1 MPKKP
6 ATKPPEN
13 TPPVKERLPPFKLP
27 ELNPDLPY
35 SGKDVERAKLRELMD
50 TIWVSPSASPEERN
64 ALLVKAIDMFND
76 FKVEDGIEGMMA
88 VQMIGTHHAIVE
100 CLRRAMIPDQPL
112 NAQKVCL
119 SQAERLMGLYA
130 RHLAA
135 LDKHRGR
142 GQQNI
147 TVKHV
152 NVASGGQAIVGNI
165 DTGQSNLVPVDTPP
179 AFGKPD
185 IILPVTEFQNTTR
198 GKVLR

>member
-6 ATKPPEN
+6 ATKPPEK
-13 TPPVKERLPPFKLP
+13 TPPVKDRLPPFKLP

-35 SGKDVERAKLRELMD
+35 SGKDVERAKLRELMN
-50 TIWVSPSASPEERN
+50 TIWVPPSASEEERN

-76 FKVEDGIEGMMA
+76 FKVEEAIEGMLA

-100 CLRRAMIPDQPL
+100 CFRRAIIPEQPL
-112 NAQKVCL
+112 SAEKMYL

-165 DTGQSNLVPVDTPP
+165 DTGQSNVAPVDTPP
-179 AFGKPD
+179 ALGKPD
-185 IILPVTEFQNTTR
+185 TILPVTEFQNTTR

>member
-6 ATKPPEN
+6 ASKPPEK

-27 ELNPDLPY
+27 DLKPNLRY
-35 SGKDVERAKLRELMD
+35 DPKDVERAKLQELMN
-50 TIWVSPSASPEERN
+50 TIWAPPSTSVEESN

-76 FKVEDGIEGMMA
+76 FKVEDGIEGMLA

-100 CLRRAMIPDQPL
+100 CFRRAMIPDQHL
-112 NAQKVCL
+112 EVQKVYL

-165 DTGQSNLVPVDTPP
+165 DTGQSSAPPVDTPP
-179 AFGKPD
+179 ALEKPD
-185 IILPVTEFQNTTR
+185 MILPVTEFQTTTP

>member
-6 ATKPPEN
+6 PEKPAAE

-27 ELNPDLPY
+27 ELNPDLSY
-35 SGKDVERAKLRELMD
+35 SGKDVERAKLRELMN
-50 TIWVSPSASPEERN
+50 TIWVAPSASAEERN
-64 ALLVKAIDMFND
+64 ALLVKAIDVFND
-76 FKVEDGIEGMMA
+76 FKVEDGIEGMLA

-112 NAQKVCL
+112 SAHKVYL

-152 NVASGGQAIVGNI
+152 NVASGGQAIVGNV
-165 DTGQSNLVPVDTPP
+165 DTGQSNLVPADAPP
-179 AFGKPD
+179 ALEKPN
-185 IILPVTEFQNTTR
+185 IIRPVTEFQNTTR
-198 GKVLR
+198 GTVLR

>member
-6 ATKPPEN
+6 ATEPPEK

-35 SGKDVERAKLRELMD
+35 SGKDVERAKLRELMN
-50 TIWVSPSASPEERN
+50 TIWVAPSASEEERN

-76 FKVEDGIEGMMA
+76 FKVEDGIEGILA

-100 CLRRAMIPDQPL
+100 CLGRAMIPDQPL
-112 NAQKVCL
+112 SAHKVYL

-135 LDKHRGR
+135 PDKHRGR

-165 DTGQSNLVPVDTPP
+165 DTGQSNVAPVDTPL
-179 AFGKPD
+179 ALEKPD

>member
-6 ATKPPEN
+6 ASKPAEK

-27 ELNPDLPY
+27 ELNDDLPY
-35 SGKDVERAKLRELMD
+35 TGKDVERAKLRELMN
-50 TIWVSPSASPEERN
+50 TIWVPPSASAEERN

-76 FKVEDGIEGMMA
+76 FKVEDGIEGMLA

-112 NAQKVCL
+112 NAHKVYL

-152 NVASGGQAIVGNI
+152 NVASGGQAIVGNV
-165 DTGQSNLVPVDTPP
+165 DTGQSNPAPVDTPL
-179 AFGKPD
+179 AIGMPD
-185 IILPVTEFQNTTR
+185 TILPVTEFQNTTR

>member
-6 ATKPPEN
+6 PEKPTAE
-13 TPPVKERLPPFKLP
+13 TPSVKERLPPFKLP

-35 SGKDVERAKLRELMD
+35 TGKDVERAKLRELMD
-50 TIWVSPSASPEERN
+50 MIWVPPSANAEERN
-64 ALLVKAIDMFND
+64 ALLVKAVDMFNSL
-76 FKVEDGIEGMMA
+76 KVEDGFEGMLA
-88 VQMIGTHHAIVE
+88 VHMIGAHNAITE
-100 CLRRAMIPDQPL
+100 CFRRAMIPEQPL
-112 NAQKVCL
+112 SAQKVYL
-119 SQAERLMGLYA
+119 SQAERLMGLYT

-135 LDKHRGR
+135 LDKHRGK

-165 DTGQSNLVPVDTPP
+165 DTGQSNAAPVDTPP
-179 AFGKPD
+179 PLEKPD

>member
-6 ATKPPEN
+6 AAKPPEQ

-27 ELNPDLPY
+27 DLKPNLRY
-35 SGKDVERAKLRELMD
+35 DPKDVERAKLQELMN
-50 TIWVSPSASPEERN
+50 TIWVPPSTSVEASN

-112 NAQKVCL
+112 NAQKVYL

-152 NVASGGQAIVGNI
+152 NVASGGQAIVGNV
-165 DTGQSNLVPVDTPP
+165 DTGQNKAAAVDAPP
-179 AFGKPD
+179 ALEKPD
-185 IILPVTEFQNTTR
+185 DILPVTEFQTTTR
-198 GKVLR
+198 GKVNR

>member
-6 ATKPPEN
+6 ATEPPEK

-27 ELNPDLPY
+27 ELNDDLPY
-35 SGKDVERAKLRELMD
+35 TGKDVERAKLRELMN
-50 TIWVSPSASPEERN
+50 TIWVPPSASAEERN

-76 FKVEDGIEGMMA
+76 FKVEDGIEGMLA

-112 NAQKVCL
+112 NAHKVYL

-152 NVASGGQAIVGNI
+152 NVASGGQAIVGNV
-165 DTGQSNLVPVDTPP
+165 DTGQSNAAPVDMPL
-179 AFGKPD
+179 ALEKPD
-185 IILPVTEFQNTTR
+185 NILPVTEFQNTTR

>member
-1 MPKKP
+1 MPKKS
-6 ATKPPEN
+6 AKKPPEK

-27 ELNPDLPY
+27 DLKPNLRY
-35 SGKDVERAKLRELMD
+35 DPKDVERAKLQELMN
-50 TIWVSPSASPEERN
+50 TIWVPPSTSVEASN

-100 CLRRAMIPDQPL
+100 CFRRAMIPDQPL
-112 NAQKVCL
+112 NAQKVYL

-165 DTGQSNLVPVDTPP
+165 DTGQSNVAPVDTPP
-179 AFGKPD
+179 ALGKPD
-185 IILPVTEFQNTTR
+185 TILPVTEFQNTTR

>member
-6 ATKPPEN
+6 ASKPPEK
-13 TPPVKERLPPFKLP
+13 TPPVKERLPPFKFP

-35 SGKDVERAKLRELMD
+35 SGKDVERAKLRELMN
-50 TIWVSPSASPEERN
+50 TIWVSPFASEEERN
-64 ALLVKAIDMFND
+64 ALLVKAIVMFND
-76 FKVEDGIEGMMA
+76 FKVEDGIEGMLA

-112 NAQKVCL
+112 SAHKVYL
-119 SQAERLMGLYA
+119 SQAERLKGLYA

-142 GQQNI
+142 VQQNI

-165 DTGQSNLVPVDTPP
+165 DTGQSSAALVETPP
-179 AFGKPD
+179 ARDKPN

>member
-6 ATKPPEN
+6 AIKPAEK

-50 TIWVSPSASPEERN
+50 TIWVPPSASAEERN

-76 FKVEDGIEGMMA
+76 FKVEDGIEGMLA

-112 NAQKVCL
+112 SAHKVYL
-119 SQAERLMGLYA
+119 SQAERLMRLYA

-135 LDKHRGR
+135 PDKHRGR

-165 DTGQSNLVPVDTPP
+165 DTGQSNVAPADTPL
-179 AFGKPD
+179 ALDKPD

-198 GKVLR
+198 VKVLK

>member
-6 ATKPPEN
+6 ATKPPEK

-27 ELNPDLPY
+27 DLKPNLRY
-35 SGKDVERAKLRELMD
+35 DPKDVERAKLQELMN
-50 TIWVSPSASPEERN
+50 TIWVPPSTSVEESN

-76 FKVEDGIEGMMA
+76 FKVEDGIEGMLA

-100 CLRRAMIPDQPL
+100 CFRRAMIPDQHL
-112 NAQKVCL
+112 EVQKVYL

-165 DTGQSNLVPVDTPP
+165 DTGQSNAAPVDAPP
-179 AFGKPD
+179 ALEKPN

-198 GKVLR
+198 GTVLK

>member
-1 MPKKP
+1 MPKTPPEKP
-6 ATKPPEN
+6 AAETS
-13 TPPVKERLPPFKLP
+13 PVKERLPPFKLP

-50 TIWVSPSASPEERN
+50 MIWVPPSASAEERN

-100 CLRRAMIPDQPL
+100 CLGRAMIPDQPL
-112 NAQKVCL
+112 SAHKVYL

-135 LDKHRGR
+135 PDKHRGR

-165 DTGQSNLVPVDTPP
+165 DTGQSNVAPVDTPL
-179 AFGKPD
+179 ALEKPD

>member
-1 MPKKP
+1 MPKKS
-6 ATKPPEN
+6 AKKPPEK

-27 ELNPDLPY
+27 ELNPNLPY
-35 SGKDVERAKLRELMD
+35 SAKDVERAKLRELMD
-50 TIWVSPSASPEERN
+50 TIWVSPSASVEESN

-76 FKVEDGIEGMMA
+76 FKVEDGIEGMLA

-112 NAQKVCL
+112 NAQKVYL

-165 DTGQSNLVPVDTPP
+165 DTGQSNLVPADAPP
-179 AFGKPD
+179 ALEKPN
-185 IILPVTEFQNTTR
+185 IILPVTEFQKTTR
-198 GKVLR
+198 GKVDR

>member
-1 MPKKP
+1 
-6 ATKPPEN
+6 
-13 TPPVKERLPPFKLP
+13 
-27 ELNPDLPY
+27 LNPNLRY
-35 SGKDVERAKLRELMD
+35 NAKDVERAKLRELMN
-50 TIWVSPSASPEERN
+50 TIWVAPSTSEEERN

-76 FKVEDGIEGMMA
+76 FKVEDGIEGMLA

-100 CLRRAMIPDQPL
+100 CLGRAMIPDQPL
-112 NAQKVCL
+112 NAHKVYL

-165 DTGQSNLVPVDTPP
+165 DTGQSSAALGDIPP
-179 AFGKPD
+179 ALEKPD

-198 GKVLR
+198 RKVLR

>member
-6 ATKPPEN
+6 AAKPPEK
-13 TPPVKERLPPFKLP
+13 TPPVKERLPPFKLA

-35 SGKDVERAKLRELMD
+35 SGKDVERAKLRELMN
-50 TIWVSPSASPEERN
+50 TIWVAPSASAEERN

-76 FKVEDGIEGMMA
+76 FKVEDGIEGMLA

-112 NAQKVCL
+112 AAHKAYL
-119 SQAERLMGLYA
+119 SQAERLMGLYT

-152 NVASGGQAIVGNI
+152 NVASGGQAIVGNV
-165 DTGQSNLVPVDTPP
+165 DAGQVRAAPEDTP
-179 AFGKPD
+179 AALEKPD
-185 IILPVTEFQNTTR
+185 IILPVKEFQTTTP

>member
-6 ATKPPEN
+6 ATKPPEK

-27 ELNPDLPY
+27 DLKPNLRY
-35 SGKDVERAKLRELMD
+35 DPKDVERAKLQELMN
-50 TIWVSPSASPEERN
+50 TIWVPPSTSVEASN

-100 CLRRAMIPDQPL
+100 CFRRAMIPDQPL
-112 NAQKVCL
+112 NAHKVYL

-165 DTGQSNLVPVDTPP
+165 DTGQSNAAPVDTPP
-179 AFGKPD
+179 ALGKPD

>member
-6 ATKPPEN
+6 ATEPPEK

-27 ELNPDLPY
+27 DLKPNLRY
-35 SGKDVERAKLRELMD
+35 DPKDVERAKLQELMN
-50 TIWVSPSASPEERN
+50 TIWAPPSTSVEESN

-76 FKVEDGIEGMMA
+76 FKVEDGIEGMLA

-100 CLRRAMIPDQPL
+100 CFRRAMIPDQHL
-112 NAQKVCL
+112 EVQKVYL

-165 DTGQSNLVPVDTPP
+165 DTGQSNVGPVDTPP
-179 AFGKPD
+179 ALEKPD
-185 IILPVTEFQNTTR
+185 MILPVTEFQTTTP

>member
-6 ATKPPEN
+6 TKKSAEK

-27 ELNPDLPY
+27 ELNPNLPY
-35 SGKDVERAKLRELMD
+35 SGKDVEHAKLQELMN
-50 TIWVSPSASPEERN
+50 TIWVAPSTSREERN

-76 FKVEDGIEGMMA
+76 FKVEDGIEGMLA

-100 CLRRAMIPDQPL
+100 CFRRAMIPEQPL
-112 NAQKVCL
+112 AAEKVYL
-119 SQAERLMGLYA
+119 SQAERLMGLYT

-147 TVKHV
+147 TVRHV
-152 NVASGGQAIVGNI
+152 NVASGGQAIVGNV
-165 DTGQSNLVPVDTPP
+165 DTGQSNAAPVDAPP
-179 AFGKPD
+179 ALGKPN